1 MKVARTMTQSGEV
14 KKGAPQ
20 FVSLA
25 ATAACLY
32 ALDDA
37 GGVWLYKPAEGT
49 RYAFWAHL
57 TKHRVDKT
65 TGSRAQGGQ
74 D

>member
-1 MKVARTMTQSGEV
+1 MKVARAMTQSGDV
-14 KKGAPQ
+14 KKGVPQ
-20 FVSLA
+20 FVGLA
-25 ATAACLY
+25 ATAASLY
-32 ALDDA
+32 AIDES

-65 TGSRAQGGQ
+65 TGRRAQGGQ

>member
-1 MKVARTMTQSGEV
+1 MKAFRQGTQPGEV

-32 ALDDA
+32 AIDES
-37 GGVWLYKPAEGT
+37 GGVWMYKPAEGT

-65 TGSRAQGGQ
+65 GSRAQGGQ
-74 D
+74 E